1 MNSKQRALFYGIAFM
16 ISLRLFFVTYDYIKT
31 NGQTDNIYYQAE
43 NPSHSYRL
51 YKQKFDWKEEL
62 IYDFSML
69 GLFSIMLTVVF
80 MPNILSTLADKRN
93 KKKSTYNDCSLIF
106 QNKIEK
112 LNQFHLTNNEENLND
127 SLSSHF
133 KNQYISILN
142 GWAQKNMKKKI
153 EVEKYKPIDIIEI
166 KENEATVIS
175 FQNRK
180 EYLEFNGNPL
190 KNQETETIWQH
201 LMYVFQKI
209 ENDWKIVG
217 FKSKP
222 ADNEILKF
230 IFK

>member
-16 ISLRLFFVTYDYIKT
+16 ISLRFFFVTYDYIKT
-31 NGQTDNIYYQAE
+31 NGQTDNLHYLAE
-43 NPSHSYRL
+43 NPSQSYRL
-51 YKQKFDWKEEL
+51 YKKKFDWKEEL

-93 KKKSTYNDCSLIF
+93 KKKTNYNECSLIF

-112 LNQFHLTNNEENLND
+112 FNQFHTTYDETNLIIA
-127 SLSSHF
+127 LSPQF
-133 KNQYISILN
+133 KNQYISLLK
-142 GWAQKNMKKKI
+142 GRAQKKMKKKI
-153 EVEKYKPIDIIEI
+153 EEEKYKPIDIIEK

-180 EYLEFNGNPL
+180 EYLEFNGSPL
-190 KNQETETIWQH
+190 KNQETERIWQH

>member
-1 MNSKQRALFYGIAFM
+1 
-16 ISLRLFFVTYDYIKT
+16 
-31 NGQTDNIYYQAE
+31 
-43 NPSHSYRL
+43 
-51 YKQKFDWKEEL
+51 
-62 IYDFSML
+62 
-69 GLFSIMLTVVF
+69 
-80 MPNILSTLADKRN
+80 LADKRN

-112 LNQFHLTNNEENLND
+112 FNQFHSTYDETNLNTA
-127 SLSSHF
+127 LSPQF
-133 KNQYISILN
+133 KNQYISLLN

-201 LMYVFQKI
+201 LMYVIQKI